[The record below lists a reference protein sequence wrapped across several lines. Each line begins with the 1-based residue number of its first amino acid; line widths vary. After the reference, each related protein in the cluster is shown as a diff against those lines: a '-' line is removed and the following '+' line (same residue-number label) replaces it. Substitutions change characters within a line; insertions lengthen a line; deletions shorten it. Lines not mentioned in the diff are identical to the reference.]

1 MKYFAVVLMGALVL
15 AGCGSVRYPT
25 SHVLSFPPPVPQT
38 TPSTGA
44 LGPVAIREFR
54 CPEYLC
60 EGRIVYRASPEE
72 VGFYEYHRWA
82 MNPRQAVTQY
92 VEDVLRAQSLFKSV
106 ASHEQGSEAAY
117 VLSGNIERLEEV
129 DQGRDVSTV
138 CTISAQ
144 LLDTRTRSIVWSQTA
159 SETIRV
165 EKRDMTGVV
174 SSLSAAVRTAA
185 DRLLKSMTEELQA
198 TMASTRRNASPSTT
212 SAGEAG
218 R

>member
-1 MKYFAVVLMGALVL
+1 MKNFAVVLMGALVL

-25 SHVLSFPPPVPQT
+25 SHVLNFPQPVPQV
-38 TPSTGA
+38 TPSNGA

-60 EGRIVYRASPEE
+60 EGRIAYRASPEE

-165 EKRDMTGVV
+165 EKRDMAGVV
-174 SSLSAAVRTAA
+174 SSLSAVARTAA